1 MQLITHTEITITN
14 KNNMIN
20 LHLILNSL
28 VFAAIGIIVLVLS
41 FIIIDKLTPYNLWK
55 EIIEKRNVSLAIV
68 VASFM
73 LGLAII
79 ISSAIH

>member
-1 MQLITHTEITITN
+1 MAIPTAIVIIN
-14 KNNMIN
+14 KNTMIN
-20 LHLILNSL
+20 LHPILNSL

>member
-1 MQLITHTEITITN
+1 MV
-14 KNNMIN
+14 N
-20 LHLILNSL
+20 LQHVLNSL
-28 VFAAIGIIVLVLS
+28 LFAGVGIVVLVLS

-55 EIIEKRNVSLAIV
+55 EIIEKKNVSLAIV

-79 ISSAIH
+79 ISSAIHE

>member
-1 MQLITHTEITITN
+1 MV
-14 KNNMIN
+14 N
-20 LHLILNSL
+20 LQHVLNSL
-28 VFAAIGIIVLVLS
+28 LFAGIGIIVLVLS

-55 EIIEKRNVSLAIV
+55 EIIENKNISLAIV
-68 VASFM
+68 VASCM

>member
-1 MQLITHTEITITN
+1 
-14 KNNMIN
+14 MIN
-20 LHLILNSL
+20 LHLVLNSVL
-28 VFAAIGIIVLVLS
+28 FAGIGIIILVLS

-68 VASFM
+68 AGAFL

-79 ISSAIH
+79 ISSAIHG

>member
-1 MQLITHTEITITN
+1 
-14 KNNMIN
+14 MIN
-20 LHLILNSL
+20 LQHVLNSL
-28 VFAAIGIIVLVLS
+28 LFAGIGIVVLVLS
-41 FIIIDKLTPYNLWK
+41 FIIIDKLTPYSLWK

-68 VASFM
+68 AGAFL